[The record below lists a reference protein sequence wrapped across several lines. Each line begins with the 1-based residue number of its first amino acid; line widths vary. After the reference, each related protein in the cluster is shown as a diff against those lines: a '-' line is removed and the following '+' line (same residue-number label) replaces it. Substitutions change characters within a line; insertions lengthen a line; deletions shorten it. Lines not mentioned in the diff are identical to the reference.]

1 MRVTLMAMCLAGA
14 VQADEAPMRAQEQL
28 RLDGFQASAG
38 KALLQALSAG
48 TLGVLTNFRRLLLGR
63 HCPHWPRR
71 LRVNGTAARL
81 NWAGSRH

>member
-48 TLGVLTNFRRLLLGR
+48 T
-63 HCPHWPRR
+63 
-71 LRVNGTAARL
+71 
-81 NWAGSRH
+81 